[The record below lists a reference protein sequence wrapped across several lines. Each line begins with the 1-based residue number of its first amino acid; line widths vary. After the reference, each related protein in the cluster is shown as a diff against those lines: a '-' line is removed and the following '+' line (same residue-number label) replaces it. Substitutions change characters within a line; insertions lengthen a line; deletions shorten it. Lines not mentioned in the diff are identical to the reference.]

1 MKKKI
6 LVGLATLIAC
16 TPNKNDCPTSTY
28 EIPVGSF
35 KEICQFE
42 KDLRRPQIVDYAGMP
57 SDKAFSLGFGS
68 GSARINYF
76 FPVDTKEFTLGI
88 PYAPTKFKVDYVSPE
103 KIKFTYAG
111 DKN

>member
-76 FPVDTKEFTLGI
+76 LPAEAKEFRLGGI
-88 PYAPTKFKVDYVSPE
+88 EFRVDSVSPE
-103 KIKFTYAG
+103 KIKFTYVG
-111 DKN
+111 NKN